1 MQWHHTRDVPTYL
14 SKVIPLT
21 TIADYS
27 GSSKIIPRLID
38 LLLDNSFQFFF
49 LLRFFNCEN
58 CFFILDP
65 PVPTAVYPLKGKFGT
80 RDLSS
85 HGNPPG
91 VPYNVQL
98 APGPFGEPNGSYQFS
113 GSSNSYI
120 EFPNNGGLD
129 TKYSLTLLVWVFPE
143 NTDGPIFNYG
153 TYYFGVHLWIVNS
166 GSFARLVKIS
176 EVYSETPLQKANLKQ
191 NSWNYIGTSYDY
203 ASGDQKLWIDGK
215 VYDVQ
220 NIGTVE
226 LSTQGAVRVGA
237 LDGDNRFLKGRISCM
252 QVYNKA
258 LTEKEVRAVRGLCHQ
273 KSLFEVTDL

>member
-1 MQWHHTRDVPTYL
+1 ML
-14 SKVIPLT
+14 K
-21 TIADYS
+21 
-27 GSSKIIPRLID
+27 LI
-38 LLLDNSFQFFF
+38 
-49 LLRFFNCEN
+49 
-58 CFFILDP
+58 CFSTLDP
-65 PVPTAVYPLKGKFGT
+65 PVPTAVYPLNGKFGA

-91 VPYNVQL
+91 VPYNLQL

-153 TYYFGVHLWIVNS
+153 TYYFGVHFWIVNS
-166 GSFARLVKIS
+166 GSFARLTKRS
-176 EVYSETPLQKANLKQ
+176 GGFAGLPLQKANLKQ
-191 NSWNYIGTSYDY
+191 NAWNFIGTSYDY
-203 ASGDQKLWIDGK
+203 DSGVQELWIDGK

-226 LSTQGAVRVGA
+226 LSTQSAVRIGVK
-237 LDGDNRFLKGRISCM
+237 DGDDRFLKGRISCV

-258 LTEKEVRAVRGLCHQ
+258 LTEKEVHAVRGLCYQ
-273 KSLFEVTDL
+273 KGLFEVIDL